1 LFKIERDMIMGID
14 NNKYRV
20 SALKISVEDAEK
32 ELILKDLAK
41 VLDSDISWTNS
52 HYVSRV
58 ESLLSQ

>member
-1 LFKIERDMIMGID
+1 MGID